1 LGELRKTVF
10 ADLTS
15 KAKTDVVSD
24 TKASGAYVFG
34 SGEDADLSFADGV
47 DYWTVP
53 DGATAPT
60 NIKIYGSAPT
70 VNNLLGNQFDDAI
83 NVLTSARSTLI
94 KCSRLSVSDTHCN
107 ADVAIGKSG
116 FYVAGARATD
126 LQLNAN
132 LPGNLS
138 RSKHF
143 AFYKPNGGN

>member
-1 LGELRKTVF
+1 LRKTVF

-15 KAKTDVVSD
+15 SAKASLVAD
-24 TKASGAYVFG
+24 TKTNGAYVFA
-34 SGEDADLSFADGV
+34 SGKNMDLSFADSAA
-47 DYWTVP
+47 YWTVP
-53 DGATAPT
+53 DGAAAPT
-60 NIKIYGSAPT
+60 NIKIYGRAPT
-70 VNNLLGNQFDDAI
+70 VSDVRGNQFDDAT

-94 KCSRLSVSDTHCN
+94 KCSRLTAADTHCAN
-107 ADVAIGKSG
+107 SVVVGQSG
-116 FYVAGARATD
+116 FYATGTLGTD